1 MKQIGEDVFI
11 ERYIFNWK
19 GRIDN
24 WMKDTRNGHLGGID
38 SITVALGICFI
49 ISCVIYVTGCFAY

>member
-1 MKQIGEDVFI
+1 MNDK
-11 ERYIFNWK
+11 
-19 GRIDN
+19 
-24 WMKDTRNGHLGGID
+24 RNGHLGGID